1 MMALTSNDN
10 YFEDFETGD
19 EFEHAR
25 GKTIGEFENHWVTHT
40 TMNTAEGHFNRH
52 RMEDDDMA
60 GIGGSR
66 VVVGYLVFS
75 TVVGL
80 TAEDTSENALGD
92 VAYDN
97 IRLTAPTRHGDTL
110 YARSTV
116 IEKREAEDRGDAG
129 IVRFRIVGTNQD
141 DEKVCELEREVLLK
155 KRSHWMETD

>member
-1 MMALTSNDN
+1 MTITSEDN
-10 YFEDFETGD
+10 YFEDFEVGD

-25 GKTIGEFENHWVTHT
+25 GKTIGEYENHWVTHV
-40 TMNTAEGHFNRH
+40 TMNTADGHFNRH
-52 RMEDDDMA
+52 KMAEDDMA

-92 VAYDN
+92 VAYDE

-110 YARSTV
+110 YAESEVLT
-116 IEKREAEDRGDAG
+116 KREAEERDDAG
-129 IVRFRIVGTNQD
+129 IVRFRILGTNQD
-141 DEKVCELEREVLLK
+141 GEQVCSLEREVLLK
-155 KRSHWMETD
+155 KRSHWGED